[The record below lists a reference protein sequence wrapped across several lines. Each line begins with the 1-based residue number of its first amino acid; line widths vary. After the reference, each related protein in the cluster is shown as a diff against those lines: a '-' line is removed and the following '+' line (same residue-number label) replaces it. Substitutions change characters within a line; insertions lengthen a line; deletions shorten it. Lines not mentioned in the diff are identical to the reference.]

1 MLLDKRIS
9 LLITKSVNPSGSIRT
24 SEISSNVRELTA
36 LVKYVSSAVPLVSAP
51 DVWVGS
57 FPDVAVVPAVVTS

>member
-1 MLLDKRIS
+1 LLLDKRIS